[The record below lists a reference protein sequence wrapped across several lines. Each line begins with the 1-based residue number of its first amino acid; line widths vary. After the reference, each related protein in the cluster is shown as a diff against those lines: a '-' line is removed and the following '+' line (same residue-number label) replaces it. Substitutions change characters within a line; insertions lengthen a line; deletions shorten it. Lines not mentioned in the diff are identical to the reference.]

1 MIEILI
7 ALLLSSILIGGVI
20 QVFVSNKQTYYLQD
34 ELSRVQENGR
44 FALEILQRSIRGAG
58 FNNAA
63 VGAFNT
69 ATTVDSLIDSTG
81 VPNDSIHILSAGTI
95 GCMGGPVVNDQFDID
110 SNTLRC
116 SVVGAA
122 PAPLIDN
129 VINMQFLYGV
139 DDDATRTADRY
150 INATAVNAAGLWGS
164 VVSVRVGLVL
174 ATSPR
179 EERSRMALQP
189 MTFATVAANPLL
201 SIFDTDD
208 DGTPDIFGPGIITA
222 PDNRLYRVFT
232 STITLRNRVP

>member
-63 VGAFNT
+63 VGAFN
-69 ATTVDSLIDSTG
+69 AANTVDG
-81 VPNDSIHILSAGTI
+81 ANDSIHILSAGTI
-95 GCMGGPVVNDQFDID
+95 GCMGGTVVSDIFDIAGN
-110 SNTLRC
+110 SLRC
-116 SVVGAA
+116 SAAGVA

-129 VINMQFLYGV
+129 VITMQFLYGV

>member
-58 FNNAA
+58 FNNA
-63 VGAFNT
+63 GNAFT
-69 ATTVDSLIDSTG
+69 PATTFDGPS
-81 VPNDSIHILSAGTI
+81 DSIHIVSAGTI
-95 GCMGGPVVNDQFDID
+95 GCMGGLVVNDQFFI
-110 SNTLRC
+110 
-116 SVVGAA
+116 SVPPP
-122 PAPLIDN
+122 PALPTSRLTCNGNGTVQPLIDN
-129 VINMQFLYGV
+129 VVTMQFLYGI
-139 DDDATRTADRY
+139 DDDGTRTANRY
-150 INATAVNAAGLWGS
+150 RNATFVNGAGLWGS

-179 EERSRMALQP
+179 QDRSRMALQP
-189 MTFATVAANPLL
+189 MTFATVAANPLM

-222 PDNRLYRVFT
+222 PDNRIYRVFT